1 MAQRTALLAGAT
13 GLVGSRVLRLLLESP
28 HYSRVT
34 ILTRRWVELDHPR
47 LEQLVVDFQS
57 LPPFGSPDDV
67 FCALGSTIKKAGSQ
81 TAFREI
87 DHDYPLAVARQAVE
101 AGAKQFVLVSS
112 VGADRRS
119 GNFYLRVKGELEDA
133 LAALPFRSLHVF
145 QPSFL
150 MGERAEA
157 RTGERLGIVAAK
169 MLGPL
174 LVGGLRKFR
183 AVPAE
188 AVARA
193 MVESA
198 VRAEPGRHVYTY
210 EGIVPF
216 IG

>member
-112 VGADRRS
+112 VGADQRS